1 MMNEKISKVFS
12 ESWNNGLWTSRSS
25 LQFKIEITYQSELCY
40 CVWFEFWCSIYAVN
54 NSIKALYLFVYFSV
68 KAFEL
73 VKNFFTV
80 DQLVSTQTFFKISR
94 AWPFAHMVKCPLK
107 KGLFF
112 KFFDF
117 SNFKMFPTKTGMV
130 WSRSFLVCNK
140 YLPILVSINSIEMIR
155 YNVTGLEGIKYCK
168 NVKNR
173 LKWHILVIYSK
184 D

>member
-1 MMNEKISKVFS
+1 MAKLGVVTIGCGITTNYCPSTVLFEFLV
-12 ESWNNGLWTSRSS
+12 
-25 LQFKIEITYQSELCY
+25 EITKK
-40 CVWFEFWCSIYAVN
+40 CVR
-54 NSIKALYLFVYFSV
+54 KGKGLLLLLLLGLKYLLF
-68 KAFEL
+68 
-73 VKNFFTV
+73 
-80 DQLVSTQTFFKISR
+80 STQTFFKISR

-117 SNFKMFPTKTGMV
+117 SNFKMFPTKTGMI
-130 WSRSFLVCNK
+130 WSWSFLVCNK

-173 LKWHILVIYSK
+173 LKWHILAIYSK
-184 D
+184 H